1 MQPSLRI
8 RILLYNILL
17 LVSTPVFLA
26 WFAGQWLVMPR
37 RRVGVAQRFGAA
49 PRGTGPTVWV
59 HAVSVGEA
67 MAVLPVLR
75 LLRRRLP
82 PGWRLVVST
91 VTVTGQ
97 ETIRREFPEADDHFY
112 FPLDL
117 TGVPGRA
124 VERVRPSLLVVVETE
139 LWPNVL
145 TACRSRG
152 IPVAVVNGRLSDRSY
167 RAYGRLRWLAAPLLR
182 TLALV
187 MAQSA
192 RDAGRFVAL
201 GADPE
206 RVRDA
211 GNLKFD
217 RSPKQANL
225 PEAVAR
231 WKGKRP
237 LLVAGSTH
245 RGEEAALLAL
255 LRHPLIASAGLR
267 LAIVPRHPERFDE
280 VAALPAGAGLETCR
294 YSRVAAGGEPA
305 GEVMVVDA
313 MGILDGFYAL
323 ADICFVGG
331 SLVRVGGHN
340 LLEPA
345 MAGKPI
351 LTGSHLHN
359 FRDIAALLVEAGG
372 ARVVNDG
379 SALAAAVADLLADP
393 LGRERMGE
401 AAAAAVRHSAGAS
414 ERVTGAILELLERR
428 G

>member
-67 MAVLPVLR
+67 MAILPVLR

-97 ETIRREFPEADDHFY
+97 ETVRREFPEADDHFY

-124 VERVRPSLLVVVETE
+124 VDRVRPSLLVVVETE

-145 TACRSRG
+145 AACRSRG

-167 RAYGRLRWLAAPLLR
+167 RAYGRLRWLAAPLVR

-206 RVRDA
+206 RVRNA

-217 RSPKQANL
+217 RSPKQVNL

-255 LRHPLIASAGLR
+255 LRHPLIAPAGLR
-267 LAIVPRHPERFDE
+267 LAIVPRHPERFGE
-280 VAALPAGAGLETCR
+280 VAALPAGAGLAACR

-331 SLVRVGGHN
+331 SLVPVGGHN

-359 FRDIAALLVEAGG
+359 FRDIVALLVEAGG

-379 SALAAAVADLLADP
+379 EALAVAVADLLADP
-393 LGRERMGE
+393 PGRERMGE

-414 ERVTGAILELLERR
+414 ERVTGAILELLEGR